1 MVCCSFASVKT
12 HQESEPN
19 LATRSTWVFSAAL
32 ALFFFLATLAR
43 SWVSI
48 IHLPP
53 DPGLEFQI
61 LAKTDGLSNIFDSYN
76 GYLQVLPRLLSEI
89 LNLVP
94 LSQLTYWSTFLNALI
109 TMVCAFAVTQALRE
123 LTGTKTAIFV
133 GLVLATSFPA
143 HEGLVGNLWA
153 IRWILLPATCVIA
166 SVPVFAQRYWR
177 FTLFLFIATGLA
189 HAYIFIPTCIY
200 LLHSYIRH
208 DYRARTY
215 VLGSSLVGL
224 SVFQGFGYLNSS
236 RQLQLYGES
245 TVYWPWTG
253 SGIFWW
259 AVFTVPLLFAIIS
272 VLPILKI
279 QIPSPKDFNPRSSIA
294 VQAVL
299 ISVLSYLQLGVKSS
313 PAVATVSISFAAV
326 MVGMYKSNNLLTRLR
341 IDSLMKI
348 TCSFV
353 LIVLSIRFYFPSY
366 FLTNGVGWPR
376 TVESSLIQCQKSDIE
391 SSELVIFEI
400 GDLVQS
406 ENLPCNSLITWDTWF
421 YRR

>member
-177 FTLFLFIATGLA
+177 FTLFLFLATGLA

-200 LLHSYIRH
+200 LLH
-208 DYRARTY
+208 
-215 VLGSSLVGL
+215 
-224 SVFQGFGYLNSS
+224 
-236 RQLQLYGES
+236 
-245 TVYWPWTG
+245 
-253 SGIFWW
+253 
-259 AVFTVPLLFAIIS
+259 
-272 VLPILKI
+272 
-279 QIPSPKDFNPRSSIA
+279 
-294 VQAVL
+294 
-299 ISVLSYLQLGVKSS
+299 
-313 PAVATVSISFAAV
+313 
-326 MVGMYKSNNLLTRLR
+326 
-341 IDSLMKI
+341 
-348 TCSFV
+348 
-353 LIVLSIRFYFPSY
+353 
-366 FLTNGVGWPR
+366 
-376 TVESSLIQCQKSDIE
+376 
-391 SSELVIFEI
+391 
-400 GDLVQS
+400 
-406 ENLPCNSLITWDTWF
+406 
-421 YRR
+421 